1 MSVINPRNRLVNFRL
16 SEAEFEG
23 LRSKCQAMGAR
34 SISEF
39 ARTAVL
45 DKINRG
51 EAGGPEANRNRVF
64 QLDNKVAELETR
76 VSQLLNLVAATGAS
90 VSPES
95 VEAEVGAIVS
105 AAAQRSF

>member
-23 LRSKCQAMGAR
+23 LQSKCQSMGAR

-45 DKINRG
+45 EKISRG
-51 EAGGPEANRNRVF
+51 DAAANGANQARVF

-76 VSQLLNLVAATGAS
+76 VGQLLNLVAATGPSAA
-90 VSPES
+90 PEF
-95 VEAEVGAIVS
+95 EETEVGA
-105 AAAQRSF
+105 AAHRGY